1 MKGKE
6 RVKRM
11 SEQQH
16 RLVIA
21 GSMDEFIALAQTAK
35 KRGYYVIVCDGYPD
49 GPAKKIADKAYTID
63 VRDVDAFAE
72 MCKTEHADGIIGS
85 FFTTKCIL

>member
-49 GPAKKIADKAYTID
+49 GPAKKD
-63 VRDVDAFAE
+63 R
-72 MCKTEHADGIIGS
+72 G
-85 FFTTKCIL
+85 